1 MEGGTQRRTG
11 YGSSRK
17 FTLAGK
23 TDVLVTRLYAY
34 ASSEEIKKRKK
45 EKSQDAMQKHAPS
58 PFSTQIEPASRP
70 NPVLVL
76 VVERD
81 SIHWYECVR

>member
-1 MEGGTQRRTG
+1 MQGGTQRRTG

-17 FTLAGK
+17 FTLVGK

-45 EKSQDAMQKHAPS
+45 EKKAKMQRKNTHLPPS
-58 PFSTQIEPASRP
+58 P
-70 NPVLVL
+70 
-76 VVERD
+76 
-81 SIHWYECVR
+81 HK